1 MASGGRA
8 LGVAISVAKV
18 TPTQSTVTD
27 STTGTAST
35 TLADVTATPTQ
46 TLINNNF
53 ASVAARLAEIKVDL
67 AAIITSLQKNGL
79 MD

>member
-1 MASGGRA
+1 MGAGGKA
-8 LGVAISVAKV
+8 LGVAVSISTV
-18 TPTQSTVTD
+18 TATQSAVTD

-53 ASVAARLAEIKVDL
+53 ASVAARLAEIKTDV
-67 AAIITSLQKNGL
+67 AAVITALRSNGL